1 MTTGLTYSQYVTQIA
16 ELTVVD
22 TGNTDYVTI
31 LPAMITYAEN
41 RIYRDLDLLSTVTA
55 QTGYSLTANSPNLTF
70 PQGTFIT
77 VQDVNVI
84 TPVGISDPTYGT
96 RNTLLPATKSFIY
109 YTYPNNSVTGTPKY
123 FAMLSDYQMVVGPWP
138 DQNYAVEIVGTIR
151 PASLSATNTTT
162 YISTYLPDL
171 FIMASMVYIS
181 GYQRNFAL
189 SANQPNDAA
198 MPVNYESQYTAL
210 LKSATVEEFRKK
222 FQAGGW
228 TSMSPAV
235 VASPSRG

>member
-1 MTTGLTYSQYVTQIA
+1 MTTGLTYSQYVTQVA
-16 ELTVVD
+16 ELAVVATDD
-22 TGNTDYVTI
+22 TNFVAI

-55 QTGYSLTANSPNLTF
+55 QTGYSLTASSPNLTF
-70 PQGTFIT
+70 PQGTFVT

-84 TPVGISDPTYGT
+84 TPVGIADPTFGT
-96 RNTLLPATKSFIY
+96 RNTLLPVSKSYLY
-109 YTYPNNSVTGTPKY
+109 YNYPNNSTTGVPKY
-123 FAMLSDYQMVVGPWP
+123 FAMLSDYQMTVGPWP

-162 YISTYLPDL
+162 YISLYLPDL

-189 SANQPNDAA
+189 SANQPNDAG
-198 MPVNYESQYTAL
+198 MPVNYESQYMAL

-222 FQAGGW
+222 FQASGW
-228 TSMSPAV
+228 TSMSPPV
-235 VASPSRG
+235 VATPAR